1 MHLMNT
7 YKRLPVKFVRGEGV
21 YLYDDKGKRYLDM
34 LAGIAVNALGY
45 KDPELTEAICNQ
57 AKELLHISNLF
68 ENPWQEELAR
78 ELVEEFWTSGKV
90 FFCNSGAE
98 ANEGAIKLVRKYFY
112 EKGEKRYRI
121 ITFYNSFHGRTFGS
135 MSATAQEKIQKGFE
149 PLLDGFDYVELN
161 NFDSVL
167 KALKKDT
174 AGIMLEVIQGEGG
187 IREADFEFMQRIQEL
202 CKREGLLLIVDEVQ
216 TGIGRTG
223 KFYAYQHYNVEPDI
237 ITLAKGLGGG
247 VPIGAILARDEVANA
262 FGPGSHGSTFGG
274 NPLACASAKVVV
286 RRVKKLLD
294 QIERVGSYFKRR
306 LEELKVGK
314 VRGKGLMLGLELE
327 RECSQ
332 IVLKAL
338 ERGLV
343 INCTSERVLRFV
355 PPLII
360 EERHVD
366 EAVEILREVLTQA

>member
-7 YKRLPVKFVRGEGV
+7 YKRLPVRFVRGEGV

-45 KDPELTEAICNQ
+45 KDPELTQAICNQ

-68 ENPWQEELAR
+68 ENPWQEELAK

-90 FFCNSGAE
+90 FFCNSGTE

-247 VPIGAILARDEVANA
+247 VPIGAILARDEVADA

-286 RRVKKLLD
+286 RRVKKTLGSNRKSRKLL
-294 QIERVGSYFKRR
+294 
-306 LEELKVGK
+306 
-314 VRGKGLMLGLELE
+314 
-327 RECSQ
+327 
-332 IVLKAL
+332 
-338 ERGLV
+338 
-343 INCTSERVLRFV
+343 
-355 PPLII
+355 
-360 EERHVD
+360 
-366 EAVEILREVLTQA
+366 